1 MYVLC
6 KVFEN
11 ISKHKYTL
19 PSPRTNMYR
28 STYPNGTRAI
38 TTHAQYLNKQDYLFS
53 VHQSYLSSTRMYE
66 YIYCTLFF
74 TTQTS
79 SFRRP
84 KAFLTVL
91 VHCKKNNLNL
101 CIKSDLITAGADAA
115 VFCPAFVYRCLAQK
129 PDMRGTVY
137 HCICSID
144 MLRRFRLF
152 LGQCTSVADPDV

>member
-1 MYVLC
+1 MCIKRIYPLLYVRVYC
-6 KVFEN
+6 
-11 ISKHKYTL
+11 
-19 PSPRTNMYR
+19 
-28 STYPNGTRAI
+28 
-38 TTHAQYLNKQDYLFS
+38 
-53 VHQSYLSSTRMYE
+53 
-66 YIYCTLFF
+66 IYCTLFF

-115 VFCPAFVYRCLAQK
+115 VFCPAFVYICLAQK

-152 LGQCTSVADPDV
+152 LGQCTSVADPDVWNPFHFPGYGSGSVSKICWIQQKP